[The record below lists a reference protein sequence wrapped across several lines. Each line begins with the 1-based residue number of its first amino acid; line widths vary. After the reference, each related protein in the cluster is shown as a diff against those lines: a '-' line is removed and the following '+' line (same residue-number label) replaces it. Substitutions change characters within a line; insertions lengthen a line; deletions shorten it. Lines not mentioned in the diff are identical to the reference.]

1 MILDTILEHKRQE
14 VAQNK
19 NRLPIAELIAR
30 ARDQQKPRDFRAA
43 IAGRGRIRLIAEMK
57 KASPSAGVIRED
69 FAPGELAAP
78 CEKAGAAAIS
88 VLTDERFFQGS
99 PDYVAA
105 VKDRVGIPVLRK
117 EFIVDEYQVYE
128 SRVAGADAL
137 LLVVGALTRSELQRL
152 WELARELGMYALV
165 EVHSEAEVES
175 ALNAGAEIIGINNR
189 DLDTFRTDVNTTVKL
204 RRLLGDDKIVVSE
217 SGISTRK
224 DVELLERVSV
234 DAVLVGEIIMRSA
247 DVGAKVK
254 ELLGGTG

>member
-14 VAQNK
+14 VAESK
-19 NRLPIAELIAR
+19 DRLPIAELIAQ

-43 IAGRGRIRLIAEMK
+43 IAGRTGVRLIAEMK
-57 KASPSAGVIRED
+57 KASPSAGLIRED
-69 FAPGELAAP
+69 FIPGDLAAA